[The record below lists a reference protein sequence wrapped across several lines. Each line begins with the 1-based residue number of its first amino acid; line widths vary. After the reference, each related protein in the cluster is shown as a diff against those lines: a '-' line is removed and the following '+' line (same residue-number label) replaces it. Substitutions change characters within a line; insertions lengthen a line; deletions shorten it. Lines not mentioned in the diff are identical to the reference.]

1 MAPQTPKKSTTTVDG
16 TKVDKIFR
24 DYFEGNFS
32 VNRRYQR
39 KLVWSED
46 QKIKLIDSIVN
57 EIPIPLILLAKSD
70 KFNGAFEIVD
80 GLQRIDA
87 IVSFIEN
94 RFPFE
99 GKYFDLESWGYTKL
113 LKDQGVLNQ
122 RTPVMDQEMAV
133 RVTEYQI
140 PISTYESSAASAVDE
155 TFQRINSS
163 GRKLGMQEV
172 RQAGSLTKI
181 AELVRTISAETRG
194 DVSRTSIMPLSEM
207 QNNALTWKSD
217 EDQRGLP
224 VDDIYWIREN
234 VLRRDDLRSS
244 MDEQLIL
251 DILLDIIL
259 ELKEN
264 SSSDVRNSAY
274 EEDSTLNKR
283 IEREL
288 HKRSDLKS
296 IDKDFASILSLMS
309 KIARYKD
316 PKSNWTIHTGKK
328 SNNSSSRYFEIAFLS
343 FYKLLHEKHLAPEDY
358 EYIHSQTKDYW
369 ASYKIESGGTWTAAD
384 KRKAVNK
391 FIGAIQGG
399 FEEITTS
406 SAEIARQDLERLKVD
421 FKRYAHENRFY
432 ELKTGILD
440 YGPQGATTNI
450 QDRRP
455 FFEKIIKTASA
466 MANTEPGSSGV
477 IYIGVSDREA
487 TTQHV
492 CKLSGIEPLRL
503 GQYSDDI
510 FHDILGIDHEL
521 NQLDMDIDSL
531 METLSRWIRESDKVE
546 DEAWKKKL
554 ASSLR
559 TILIRNAE
567 GESRLIIA
575 LYPESSNNLV
585 VYNGRY
591 YERIGSSNTEVNE
604 EPMLE
609 GKLFERY
616 EQFSYR
622 NA

>member
-1 MAPQTPKKSTTTVDG
+1 MRPQVSKKSTTTVDG
-16 TKVDKIFR
+16 TKIDKIFR

-39 KLVWSED
+39 KLVWSEE
-46 QKIKLIDSIVN
+46 QKIKLIDSIVH

-94 RFPFE
+94 RYPFE
-99 GKYFDLESWGYTKL
+99 GRYFDLESWGYTKL
-113 LKDQGVLNQ
+113 LKDQGMLSQ
-122 RTPVMDQEMAV
+122 REPVMDQEMAV
-133 RVTEYQI
+133 RITEYQI
-140 PISTYESSAASAVDE
+140 PISTYESSTSSAVDE

-181 AELVRTISAETRG
+181 AELVRKISAETRG

-207 QNNALTWKSD
+207 QENALTWKND

-224 VDDIYWIREN
+224 VDEIYWIKEN

-264 SSSDVRNSAY
+264 SSSDIRNSAY

-283 IEREL
+283 IEKEL
-288 HKRSDLKS
+288 HKRSDLKNLE
-296 IDKDFASILSLMS
+296 KDFASIFSLMS
-309 KIARYKD
+309 KIARYQD
-316 PKSNWTIHTGKK
+316 AKSNWTIHTGKK
-328 SNNSSSRYFEIAFLS
+328 SNNSSSRYFEIAFLA
-343 FYKLLHEKHLAPEDY
+343 FYKLLHEERLAPEDY

-399 FEEITTS
+399 FEKITTS

-421 FKRYAHENRFY
+421 FKRYAHENRFF
-432 ELKTGILD
+432 ELKTGLLH
-440 YGPQGATTNI
+440 YGSDGVTTKI
-450 QDRRP
+450 QERRA

-466 MANTEPGSSGV
+466 MANTEPNSSGV
-477 IYIGVSDREA
+477 IYIGVSDQES
-487 TTQHV
+487 TTEHV
-492 CKLSGIEPLRL
+492 CKHADTEPLKL
-503 GQYSDDI
+503 GQSSDDI
-510 FHDILGIDHEL
+510 FHDILGVDHEL
-521 NQLDMDIDSL
+521 ERLGMNIDEL
-531 METLSRWIRESDKVE
+531 METLSKWIIESDKVE
-546 DEAWKKKL
+546 DKAWKKRL

-559 TILIRNAE
+559 TILVRNAE

-575 LYPESSNNLV
+575 LYPESSNSLV
-585 VYNGRY
+585 VYDGRY
-591 YERIGSSNTEVNE
+591 YERIGSSNSEVKE

-609 GKLFERY
+609 NNLWERY
-616 EQFSYR
+616 EQFNYR
-622 NA
+622 NL